1 VNVLAIDLGT
11 SAVKAIL
18 WNSADG
24 VVARSSAPV
33 ATAHPQSGFDEQDAE
48 DWWSAVQTAIGELPL
63 DNLLAVSLS
72 SQRETF
78 VCLDGDAQLLR
89 PAILWSDG
97 RAPSPAARF
106 AWLQEH
112 EPDVVGQTRWLAA
125 PKDYVLHRLV
135 GRLVTD
141 TTLASRT
148 DVDPSVLPPIVDPR
162 QVVGQWRGVPVLVG
176 AGDRACEVFA
186 VGASAGAPMV
196 SWGTTANCSFPFAG
210 NDVPRGWR
218 ASVHVDGRQLCEAG
232 LSGAGSALAWVADSV
247 SLSVDDLRASAA
259 TTPPGANGV
268 IALPWLNGARA
279 PWWRADV
286 EMTFV
291 DTTAATTP
299 GELARAVYEGVA
311 HDLRRA
317 LATLPQAAQSLRLA
331 GGGAADPAWQ
341 QALSGIT
348 GLPFTVSEGGD
359 TAAVG
364 AAMLAWRSVVNERE
378 ELRVD
383 AGARHEPDPELVAT
397 YAELSKAHDAAAA
410 AVLGSTT

>member
-1 VNVLAIDLGT
+1 
-11 SAVKAIL
+11 
-18 WNSADG
+18 
-24 VVARSSAPV
+24 
-33 ATAHPQSGFDEQDAE
+33 
-48 DWWSAVQTAIGELPL
+48 
-63 DNLLAVSLS
+63 
-72 SQRETF
+72 
-78 VCLDGDAQLLR
+78 
-89 PAILWSDG
+89 
-97 RAPSPAARF
+97 
-106 AWLQEH
+106 
-112 EPDVVGQTRWLAA
+112 
-125 PKDYVLHRLV
+125 
-135 GRLVTD
+135 
-141 TTLASRT
+141 
-148 DVDPSVLPPIVDPR
+148 
-162 QVVGQWRGVPVLVG
+162 
-176 AGDRACEVFA
+176 
-186 VGASAGAPMV
+186 MV

-218 ASVHVDGRQLCEAG
+218 ASTHIDGRQLCEAG

-247 SLSVDDLRASAA
+247 SLSVDDLRVRAA
-259 TTPPGANGV
+259 ATPPGANGV

-317 LATLPQAAQSLRLA
+317 LATLPQAAHSLRLA

-364 AAMLAWRSVVNERE
+364 AAMLAWRSVVNVNE

-383 AGARHEPDPELVAT
+383 AGARHEPDPELVAA
-397 YAELSKAHDAAAA
+397 YAELATAHDAAAA